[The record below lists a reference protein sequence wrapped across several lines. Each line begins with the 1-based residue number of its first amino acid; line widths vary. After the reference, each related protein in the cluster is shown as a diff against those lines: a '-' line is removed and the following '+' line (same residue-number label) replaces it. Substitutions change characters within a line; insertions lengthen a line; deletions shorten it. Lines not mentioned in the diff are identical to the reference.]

1 METPISS
8 DVANRLTFTPV
19 ITFALIGLNVLV
31 YIAMGLSGVS
41 WAEPSITD
49 AIRWG
54 ADFGPFTIGGEWWR
68 LFTSMFV
75 HFGIIH
81 IGFNMWCLWSLGISL
96 EQLMGRKAFAFTYF
110 ASGLAASVV
119 SVAWSPWRASAGAS
133 GAIFG
138 LAGEFVSYL
147 LLRKTSIER
156 SAVKQQLKSL
166 AIFILY
172 NLLRGAASVGIDNS
186 AHLGG
191 LAAGLIL
198 GALIPPLVRHDAAN
212 NPQVAPQIETTLR
225 GKTNQEAFPL
235 PIAVSAGLVLF
246 AAAMW
251 TYSKNAPAVHY
262 GKAVKAV
269 SRGNL
274 ALGIT
279 EMQNAVAS
287 DKKSIFA
294 NALLGEWQLEQAD
307 PAAAIPALE
316 HALSLIPGAYDVEHN
331 LALAYLGSGR
341 ALDAINEISIALLQ
355 EKNDAWRGQ
364 YILALAAENMGAVQL
379 ASQNLQSVV
388 KSNPDFQDA
397 RDTLARLQS
406 GSKPE
411 STVTIP
417 YSKLAM
423 KSEAWPLYP

>member
-1 METPISS
+1 MEPAISS
-8 DVANRLTFTPV
+8 GVAHRPTFTPV
-19 ITFALIGLNVLV
+19 ITFALIGLNVFV
-31 YIAMGLSGVS
+31 YIAMALSGVS
-41 WAEPSITD
+41 WTEPSITD

-138 LAGEFVSYL
+138 LAGAFVSYL

-191 LAAGLIL
+191 LVAGLIL
-198 GALIPPLVRHDAAN
+198 GALSPPLIR
-212 NPQVAPQIETTLR
+212 
-225 GKTNQEAFPL
+225 
-235 PIAVSAGLVLF
+235 
-246 AAAMW
+246 
-251 TYSKNAPAVHY
+251 
-262 GKAVKAV
+262 
-269 SRGNL
+269 
-274 ALGIT
+274 
-279 EMQNAVAS
+279 
-287 DKKSIFA
+287 
-294 NALLGEWQLEQAD
+294 
-307 PAAAIPALE
+307 
-316 HALSLIPGAYDVEHN
+316 
-331 LALAYLGSGR
+331 
-341 ALDAINEISIALLQ
+341 
-355 EKNDAWRGQ
+355 
-364 YILALAAENMGAVQL
+364 
-379 ASQNLQSVV
+379 
-388 KSNPDFQDA
+388 DF
-397 RDTLARLQS
+397 DTLLAPFDTLIW
-406 GSKPE
+406 PHLTE
-411 STVTIP
+411 NHIP
-417 YSKLAM
+417 WTLLRA
-423 KSEAWPLYP
+423 